1 MNRIKNL
8 IFDFGKV
15 LVNYDFDLYF
25 SHIISDPEKLAAF
38 SKIMNNPDVVN
49 KMDLGEMSV
58 DEIIAE
64 LQAKHPEF
72 SSEFVIFGQRYPEI
86 VLGEVDGMRDL
97 LTQLKQKGYKLY
109 GLSNWCSKV
118 YLTMKQYDQIFGL
131 LDGFVISSDERLIKP
146 NPAIYQRLFEKY
158 NLKPEEC
165 VFADDKIENIVGSE
179 NVGMKAILFKNAK
192 QYEEEL
198 MKLL

>member
-38 SKIMNNPDVVN
+38 SKIMNNPEVVN

-58 DEIIAE
+58 DEIIGE

>member
-38 SKIMNNPDVVN
+38 SKIMNNPEVVN

-58 DEIIAE
+58 DEIIGE

-86 VLGEVDGMRDL
+86 VLGEVEGMRDL

-165 VFADDKIENIVGSE
+165 VFADDKIENIAGSE

>member
-165 VFADDKIENIVGSE
+165 VFADDKIENIAGSE